1 MNPIHVVRD
10 PGRDSVFTD
19 VVFMV
24 ATTNGLADYMQGTG
38 HERFQAENTEIHP
51 NREEALG
58 DLIKRCEDMQGQLI
72 YLANEAKAELQRRA
86 KAFNKAVGSHA
97 E

>member
-10 PGRDSVFTD
+10 PRRDSVLAD

-24 ATTNGLADYMQGTG
+24 ETTNGLANYMQGTG
-38 HERFQAENTEIHP
+38 HERFQAENTEIYP

-58 DLIKRCEDMQGQLI
+58 DLIKRCEDMQGRLM
-72 YLANEAKAELQRRA
+72 YLATEARAELHRRA
-86 KAFNKAVGSHA
+86 KAFSKAVGSHA